1 MKHFRFSIIFTIICL
16 AISAY
21 WGFTHG
27 PEAGLMAMFKVLAIT
42 SILAVMEV
50 SLSFDNAVV
59 NASVLKHWNQFWRTL
74 FLTRDYRCRVWY
86 AISLPFTYCWC
97 HCGHE
102 YD

>member
-27 PEAGLMAMFKVLAIT
+27 PEACFIAMFKVLAIT

-50 SLSFDNAVV
+50 SLSGG
-59 NASVLKHWNQFWRTL
+59 VLKSTL
-74 FLTRDYRCRVWY
+74 TLNE
-86 AISLPFTYCWC
+86 AIIDVKE
-97 HCGHE
+97 G
-102 YD
+102 